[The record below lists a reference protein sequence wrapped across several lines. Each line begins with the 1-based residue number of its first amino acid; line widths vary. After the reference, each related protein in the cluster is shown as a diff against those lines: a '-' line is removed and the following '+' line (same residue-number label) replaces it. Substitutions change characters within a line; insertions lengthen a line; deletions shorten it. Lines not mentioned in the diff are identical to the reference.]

1 MVAIIDYDAGNIRSV
16 EKAIISLGYEA
27 VVTRDADTILG
38 ADHVISVSYTH
49 LDVYK
54 RQFLYC
60 CMTELWGRMEEAW
73 TGRGETGASGPGEG
87 LEKPSCGPNP

>member
-1 MVAIIDYDAGNIRSV
+1 MDNRW
-16 EKAIISLGYEA
+16 
-27 VVTRDADTILG
+27 R
-38 ADHVISVSYTH
+38 
-49 LDVYK
+49 
-54 RQFLYC
+54 FLYC